1 MSTAKLLN
9 KNTFVMR
16 MHRATAEHP
25 ENGEKIDIS
34 ISGSGCVPV
43 ITYKGRIVTWDVQ
56 ELINEAIE
64 LIESEEN

>member
-1 MSTAKLLN
+1 MSTAKLLE
-9 KNTFVMR
+9 KNAFVMR
-16 MHRATAEHP
+16 MHQATAEHP

-34 ISGSGCVPV
+34 ISGCSPV
-43 ITYKGRIVTWDVQ
+43 ITYKGRIVTWDIQ

>member
-1 MSTAKLLN
+1 MSTAKLLK

-16 MHRATAEHP
+16 MHQATAEHP
-25 ENGEKIDIS
+25 ENREKIDIS
-34 ISGSGCVPV
+34 ISGCLPV
-43 ITYKGRIVTWDVQ
+43 ITYKGRMVTWDVQ

>member
-1 MSTAKLLN
+1 MSTAKLLK

-16 MHRATAEHP
+16 MHQATAEHP

-34 ISGSGCVPV
+34 ISGCLPV
-43 ITYKGRIVTWDVQ
+43 ITYKGRMVTWDVQ

>member
-1 MSTAKLLN
+1 
-9 KNTFVMR
+9 MR
-16 MHRATAEHP
+16 MHQATAEHP

-34 ISGSGCVPV
+34 ISGCLPV
-43 ITYKGRIVTWDVQ
+43 ITYKGRMVTWDVQ

>member
-1 MSTAKLLN
+1 MSTAKLLK

-16 MHRATAEHP
+16 MHQATAEHP

-34 ISGSGCVPV
+34 ISGCLPV
-43 ITYKGRIVTWDVQ
+43 ITYKGRMVTWDVQ
-56 ELINEAIE
+56 ELIYEAIE

>member
-1 MSTAKLLN
+1 MSTAKLLK

-16 MHRATAEHP
+16 MHQATAEHP

-34 ISGSGCVPV
+34 ISGCLPV
-43 ITYKGRIVTWDVQ
+43 ITYKGRMVTLDIQ

>member
-1 MSTAKLLN
+1 MSTAKLLK

-34 ISGSGCVPV
+34 ISGCVPV
-43 ITYKGRIVTWDVQ
+43 ITYKDRIVTWDVQ

>member
-1 MSTAKLLN
+1 MSTAKLLK

-16 MHRATAEHP
+16 MHQATAEHP
-25 ENGEKIDIS
+25 KNGEKIDIS
-34 ISGSGCVPV
+34 ISGCLPV
-43 ITYKGRIVTWDVQ
+43 ITYKGRMVTWDVQ

>member
-1 MSTAKLLN
+1 MSTAKLLK

-16 MHRATAEHP
+16 MHQATAEHP
-25 ENGEKIDIS
+25 ENGEKIGIS
-34 ISGSGCVPV
+34 ISGCLPV

>member
-1 MSTAKLLN
+1 MSTPKLLK

-16 MHRATAEHP
+16 MHQATAEHP

-34 ISGSGCVPV
+34 ISGFLPV

>member
-1 MSTAKLLN
+1 
-9 KNTFVMR
+9 MR
-16 MHRATAEHP
+16 MHQATVEHP

-34 ISGSGCVPV
+34 ISGCVPV